1 MELQTFY
8 ENIGA
13 DYQVVLQRLR
23 RESLIDKYLHLL
35 LKDPVFETLQHAV
48 ESDDHEEIFRAAH
61 TIKGMALNLE
71 LPPLT
76 AASSSLTEYL
86 RTLSPGEADSR
97 SGKEKYA
104 DIVGCNNG
112 KRSGS
117 VAESEKPN

>member
-23 RESLIDKYLHLL
+23 KESLIDKYLHLL
-35 LKDPVFETLQHAV
+35 LKDPVFETLEHAV
-48 ESDDHEEIFRAAH
+48 ESNDHEEIFRAAH

-76 AASSSLTEYL
+76 AAASSLTEYL
-86 RTLSPGEADSR
+86 RTLSPGEADS
-97 SGKEKYA
+97 SVVKEKYA
-104 DIVGCNNG
+104 DIV
-112 KRSGS
+112 KEYETVRDLLDRF
-117 VAESEKPN
+117 

>member
-48 ESDDHEEIFRAAH
+48 ESNDHEEIF
-61 TIKGMALNLE
+61 
-71 LPPLT
+71 
-76 AASSSLTEYL
+76 
-86 RTLSPGEADSR
+86 
-97 SGKEKYA
+97 
-104 DIVGCNNG
+104 
-112 KRSGS
+112 
-117 VAESEKPN
+117 